1 MLQCT
6 AHAWG
11 FFFTCQLTCHNVSMW
26 FDTYPLSLRSQLRNP
41 WWCWSTW
48 LAISQHTSTSACL
61 WNWKV
66 CILVFSNS
74 MRTRSRWWKL
84 SAMLTGQQ
92 TEKQDAL
99 SRDLQSTLVVVWL
112 TQAPGRRKSCHFR
125 AQSQKH
131 MQLRRQLDA
140 ILITTIFSWLLRCQ
154 FIMWL
159 YLDSSAARGVLS
171 RKGVGLVRHLSCRIL
186 WVQDLV
192 MQKRLLVRSVVG
204 ALNPADVATKRLS
217 AARLESL
224 CYFLGIWR
232 GNNLE
237 GATDP
242 GNIFRHVT
250 NQRQQG
256 YSQAQVN
263 LLINALSVLTQLQ
276 GCSGAMDAV
285 THGGNF
291 IVVFLITWLLGLAG
305 YIYLAIRP
313 GEPLKSLILCPLIQ
327 LQATALEMTLATTVP
342 RLQKPHLIAQHGLK
356 RAWYIGCTIDARED
370 LRRQ

>member
-1 MLQCT
+1 
-6 AHAWG
+6 
-11 FFFTCQLTCHNVSMW
+11 
-26 FDTYPLSLRSQLRNP
+26 
-41 WWCWSTW
+41 
-48 LAISQHTSTSACL
+48 
-61 WNWKV
+61 
-66 CILVFSNS
+66 
-74 MRTRSRWWKL
+74 
-84 SAMLTGQQ
+84 
-92 TEKQDAL
+92 
-99 SRDLQSTLVVVWL
+99 
-112 TQAPGRRKSCHFR
+112 
-125 AQSQKH
+125 
-131 MQLRRQLDA
+131 
-140 ILITTIFSWLLRCQ
+140 
-154 FIMWL
+154 
-159 YLDSSAARGVLS
+159 
-171 RKGVGLVRHLSCRIL
+171 
-186 WVQDLV
+186 
-192 MQKRLLVRSVVG
+192 
-204 ALNPADVATKRLS
+204 
-217 AARLESL
+217 
-224 CYFLGIWR
+224 LGIWR

-342 RLQKPHLIAQHGLK
+342 RLQKPHLIAQHGLR
-356 RAWYIGCTIDARED
+356 RA
-370 LRRQ
+370 